1 MIGKYIF
8 GVHMDTGDI
17 LFYLLALALQIILI
31 SLNAIF
37 ASAEIA
43 VVSMNETKLNAI
55 AAKGGKNAKKA
66 RRLTHLTSDPARF
79 LSTIQVAIT
88 LAGFLGSAFAADMFA
103 QPLTAL
109 IMKTGISTSFE
120 QTISTICVVVIT
132 LILAYFN
139 IVLGELV
146 PKRIAMKH
154 AEGVSTALSGILTF
168 VSVAFKPV
176 VVLLSVSTNAVLR
189 MFGISPEDPTEEVTE
204 EEIIMMADAATESGS
219 IEDEEGQFIKNLF
232 QFSDLPIGEIC
243 THRKDANVLFVNAT
257 DEQWE
262 EVIYGTNHTY
272 YPICGESVDDVVGIL
287 YTKAY
292 FRLKDKSRANVMQ
305 NAVQNPVFLYENAP
319 ANVVLDKMKKTHEY
333 FAVVTDEYGGMAG
346 IITIHDLLE
355 ALVGDM
361 DEKDEESDYTITQ
374 LEDDTWEINGIA
386 PLDKV
391 EQALDIILTD
401 DSGIVHET
409 LSGYVCGIIV
419 TLPEDGSQFEV
430 ATDLLDIKVL
440 KVEKQCLTKM
450 QVHVNRP
457 VKDDEE
463 DEED

>member
-1 MIGKYIF
+1 
-8 GVHMDTGDI
+8 MDTGDI
-17 LFYLLALALQIILI
+17 LFYLLAIVLQIVLI

-43 VVSMNETKLNAI
+43 VVSMNETKLNAL

-66 RRLTHLTSDPARF
+66 KRLTRLTSDPARF

-109 IMKTGISTSFE
+109 IMKTGINASFE
-120 QTISTICVVVIT
+120 QTISTICVVLIT
-132 LILAYFN
+132 LVLAYFN

-154 AEGVSTALSGILTF
+154 AEGVSTALSGILSG
-168 VSVAFKPV
+168 VSVVFKPV
-176 VVLLSVSTNAVLR
+176 VSLLSFSTNTVLK
-189 MFGISPEDPTEEVTE
+189 MFGISPEDPAEEVTE
-204 EEIIMMADAATESGS
+204 EEIIMMTDAATESGS
-219 IEDEEGQFIKNLF
+219 IEDEEGQFIKNIF

-243 THRKDANVLFVNAT
+243 THRKDADVLFVNAT

-262 EVIYGTNHTY
+262 EIIYNTSHTY
-272 YPICGESVDDVVGIL
+272 YPVCGDSIDDVVGIL

-292 FRLKDKSRANVMQ
+292 FRLKDKSRETVMKE
-305 NAVQNPVFLYENAP
+305 AVQTPVFLYENAP
-319 ANVVLDKMKKTHEY
+319 ANIVLDKMKKTHEY

-346 IITIHDLLE
+346 IVTIHDLLE
-355 ALVGDM
+355 AIVGDM
-361 DEKDEESDYTITQ
+361 DEKDEEADYTITK
-374 LEDDTWEINGIA
+374 LDGEDDLWEINGIA
-386 PLDKV
+386 PLDRV

-401 DSGIVHET
+401 ENGIAHET

-419 TLPEDGSQFEV
+419 TVPEDGSQFEV
-430 ATDLLDIKVL
+430 KTDLLDIKVL
-440 KVEKQCLTKM
+440 TVEKQCLTKM
-450 QVHVNRP
+450 QVRVHRP
-457 VKDDEE
+457 EEDSEEE
-463 DEED
+463 DED